1 MGRKNLPKKKKE
13 SQIEPKLMLVIR
25 IRGKVH
31 INYKI
36 EDTLKMLRL
45 HKVNHAVVL
54 YADKTVHG
62 MLKKIKDYVAYGE
75 IQEDLL
81 LTLLK
86 KRTFLEGNKPLT
98 EIHLKNKTNFPD
110 MKKLSTALMEGKI
123 KLKDIYK
130 IKPIFRLH
138 PPRGGFRGS
147 IKKSYNSGGVLGFV
161 GKNINTVA
169 KKMV

>member
-1 MGRKNLPKKKKE
+1 MPKKKKE

-54 YADKTVHG
+54 YADKTVLG
-62 MLKKIKDYVAYGE
+62 MLKKIKDYVVYGE

-86 KRTFLEGNKPLT
+86 KRTFLEGNIPLT
-98 EIHLKNKTNFPD
+98 EIHLKTKTDFPN
-110 MKKLSTALMEGKI
+110 MKKLTAALMEGKI
-123 KLKDIYK
+123 KLKDIDK

-161 GKNINTVA
+161 GKNINIVA

>member
-1 MGRKNLPKKKKE
+1 MPKKKKE

-62 MLKKIKDYVAYGE
+62 MLNKIKDYVVYGE

-86 KRTFLEGNKPLT
+86 KRTFLEGNIPLT
-98 EIHLKNKTNFPD
+98 
-110 MKKLSTALMEGKI
+110 
-123 KLKDIYK
+123 
-130 IKPIFRLH
+130 
-138 PPRGGFRGS
+138 
-147 IKKSYNSGGVLGFV
+147 
-161 GKNINTVA
+161 
-169 KKMV
+169 

>member
-1 MGRKNLPKKKKE
+1 MPKKKKE

-54 YADKTVHG
+54 YTDKTVLG
-62 MLKKIKDYVAYGE
+62 MLKKIKDYVVYGE

-98 EIHLKNKTNFPD
+98 EIHLKSKTDFPN
-110 MKKLSTALMEGKI
+110 MKKLTAALMEGKI

-161 GKNINTVA
+161 GKNINIVA

>member
-1 MGRKNLPKKKKE
+1 MLKKKKE

-54 YADKTVHG
+54 YADKTVLG
-62 MLKKIKDYVAYGE
+62 MLKKIKDYVVYGE

-86 KRTFLEGNKPLT
+86 KRTFLEGNIPLT
-98 EIHLKNKTNFPD
+98 EIHLKSKTDFPN
-110 MKKLSTALMEGKI
+110 MKKLTAALMEGKI

-161 GKNINTVA
+161 GKNINIVA

>member
-1 MGRKNLPKKKKE
+1 MPKKKKE

-54 YADKTVHG
+54 YADKTVLG
-62 MLKKIKDYVAYGE
+62 MLKKIKDYVVYGE

-98 EIHLKNKTNFPD
+98 EIHLKSKTDFPN
-110 MKKLSTALMEGKI
+110 MKKLTAALMEGKI

-161 GKNINTVA
+161 GKNINIVA